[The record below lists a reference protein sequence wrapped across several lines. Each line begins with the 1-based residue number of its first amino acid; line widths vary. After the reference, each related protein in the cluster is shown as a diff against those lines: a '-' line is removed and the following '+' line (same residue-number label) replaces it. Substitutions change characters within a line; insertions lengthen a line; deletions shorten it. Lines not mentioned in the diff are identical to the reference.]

1 MDSELSIDEIVSALH
16 LSLEETLKV
25 SLGPFIDKFNSS
37 RDQFIVVSDL
47 LKQLPEYKELIK
59 QNTIL
64 INENAS
70 LKNYIKT
77 HCKTDK
83 SDNHIQLKIMER
95 EQQSDKEQ
103 ELEAKSA
110 DVKRMMELEEVGAGQ
125 DYTDSDEEI
134 EVQEEEE
141 VHEEEVQEEEQE
153 KEEVQEEEVQ
163 EEEQEEEEVQEEEQ
177 EEEEVVEEEQEEEVV
192 EEEQEEEVEVQ
203 ESEDDEIS
211 NNDSSQIPRMIVK
224 SEEASE
230 EEEEEE
236 GELYEVDIN
245 GKEYFVD
252 DDENGNIYKKISDE
266 EPSDEPIGILK
277 DGVPT
282 FF

>member
-125 DYTDSDEEI
+125 DYTDSDE
-134 EVQEEEE
+134 
-141 VHEEEVQEEEQE
+141 
-153 KEEVQEEEVQ
+153 
-163 EEEQEEEEVQEEEQ
+163 
-177 EEEEVVEEEQEEEVV
+177 
-192 EEEQEEEVEVQ
+192 
-203 ESEDDEIS
+203 
-211 NNDSSQIPRMIVK
+211 
-224 SEEASE
+224 
-230 EEEEEE
+230 
-236 GELYEVDIN
+236 
-245 GKEYFVD
+245 
-252 DDENGNIYKKISDE
+252 
-266 EPSDEPIGILK
+266 
-277 DGVPT
+277 
-282 FF
+282 